1 MKFNQRQKERGLLYG
16 EQRLLLTFQ
25 VRSLAHS
32 GAHPASS
39 GIHRR
44 AELFQGKTNAVT
56 MQTLT
61 SDRLSAAAVPPGVG
75 VGGSDLG
82 RKPKA
87 SLCLWGAGCGYRGSV
102 VRAEALPSQVAAWIS
117 YPHGYNGSAGWWC

>member
-61 SDRLSAAAVPPGVG
+61 SDRLSAAAVPPG
-75 VGGSDLG
+75 
-82 RKPKA
+82 
-87 SLCLWGAGCGYRGSV
+87 GAGAVTWGESQRPVSV
-102 VRAEALPSQVAAWIS
+102 YGVLAVGTEGR
-117 YPHGYNGSAGWWC
+117 